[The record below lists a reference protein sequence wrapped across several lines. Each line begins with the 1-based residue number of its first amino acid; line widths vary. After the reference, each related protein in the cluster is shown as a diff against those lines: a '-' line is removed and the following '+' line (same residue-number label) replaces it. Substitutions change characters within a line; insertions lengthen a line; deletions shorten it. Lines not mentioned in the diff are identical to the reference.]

1 MENVSRWSR
10 IKSYWNQPNHVGYLF
25 VLPSMIAL
33 LLFAFI
39 PVAIGLGMSLFD
51 VNIFF
56 NGTKFVGLQ
65 NFARFFSDSRAIN
78 SIWHT
83 VYFTVLE
90 TPVQVLVG
98 VLCAAALSR
107 NTRFNRFCRS
117 TFYIPV
123 VCSLTAIGLVFN
135 MLLDP
140 NIGWLPHAASLIGM
154 HVPDFF
160 ADATWAMPTIAFL
173 TVWKSFG
180 VTMIIMLTAVQAIS
194 PSLYESAEMDGA
206 NRRQQFFHV
215 TIPQVIPALGFC
227 ILTNLTGSMQVFDQ
241 IFVTTGGGPNFKTES
256 AVQYI
261 YMRGFSSPYELGYAS
276 SVATV
281 LFCFIAVIAIG
292 SNLYMTHK
300 EKQMR

>member
-1 MENVSRWSR
+1 MENTSRWSR
-10 IKSYWNQPNHVGYLF
+10 IKSYWNQPNHVGYVF
-25 VLPSMIAL
+25 ILPSLIAL

-39 PVAIGLGMSLFD
+39 PVVIGLGMSFFN

-56 NGTKFVGLQ
+56 NGTKFVGIQ
-65 NFARFFSDSRAIN
+65 NFIRFFSDSRAIN

-90 TPVQVLVG
+90 TPVQVLLG

-140 NIGWLPHAASLIGM
+140 NIGLFPHMLTKIGM
-154 HVPDFF
+154 TAPDFF
-160 ADATWAMPTIAFL
+160 GNAHWAMPTIAFL

-206 NRRQQFFHV
+206 SRAQQFFHV
-215 TIPQVIPALGFC
+215 TIPQCIPALGFC
-227 ILTNLTGSMQVFDQ
+227 VLTNLTGSMQVFDQ

-256 AVQYI
+256 TVQYI
-261 YMRGFSSPYELGYAS
+261 YNRGFAAPYELGYAS
-276 SVATV
+276 TVATV
-281 LFCFIAVIAIG
+281 LFVIIAILAVG
-292 SNLYMTHK
+292 SNLYMSHK
-300 EKQMR
+300 EQQMR